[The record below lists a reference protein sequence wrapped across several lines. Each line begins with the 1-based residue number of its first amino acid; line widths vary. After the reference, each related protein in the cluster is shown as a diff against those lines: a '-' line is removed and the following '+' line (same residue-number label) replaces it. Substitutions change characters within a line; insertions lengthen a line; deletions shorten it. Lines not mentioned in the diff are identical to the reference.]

1 MKLDENLDERR
12 LKIGMEVNENLEI
25 GK

>member
-1 MKLDENLDERR
+1 MKVDENLDKRR

-25 GK
+25 KR